1 MISKIKAVFGKTS
14 TVIQNYSMVLTMS
27 LVCSLF
33 NIALIASPG
42 RMDDHNFFH
51 LKIAIVSALG
61 ISLLFALK
69 MLSQRIGKELIL
81 NLVGIAFLILVY
93 YLLPASEKNF
103 TEVYAY
109 LLIPLFLLSH
119 ILVAFI
125 PFLDKNQ
132 ELRFWRYN
140 KNLFINIFLTA
151 VFTGVLTGG
160 VLLAILAIDNLFDF
174 NFNSNYYS
182 YTFSFLSIVGS
193 AFIFLLFNEKGLHG
207 LEVDGDY
214 PVILKFFT
222 QYILIPLLIIY
233 VVILYFYSAK
243 ILINWELP
251 RGWVSYLIL
260 AYSIVGILAILL
272 VHPLKEATARSWVK
286 IFSKAFYYTLIP
298 LIILLFTAIFT
309 RILEYGYTEPR
320 YFVLLLAI
328 WLTIVVFYFI
338 FIPKD
343 TIKFVPISLFAVCVF
358 ALAMPYFNAFSV
370 ANRSQKNELLQTLK
384 EYNLL
389 DNGKINFTKKV
400 KSSVV
405 SKIGDKFEFL
415 ARRNQ
420 QEFIKSIISNKI
432 HAEIEKSIVNGN
444 YYGVENLIQKQFSN
458 IIPDQPLINNGYE
471 SIELSAKSSITNIS
485 EYKYLFKASKLESDS
500 FTFDGNMLELNIF
513 SNSET
518 NSKYSLR
525 LNNETVNLKPDF
537 DQLFKDYSIDGET
550 KVDHLFITKK
560 IGPYEIKILF
570 DNINKIKDNPKSD
583 PRYLILSPS
592 VIILIK

>member
-1 MISKIKAVFGKTS
+1 MISKIQAVFGKTS
-14 TVIQNYSMVLTMS
+14 TVIQNYSMILTMA
-27 LVCSLF
+27 LICSF
-33 NIALIASPG
+33 FGIALIGSPG
-42 RMDDHNFFH
+42 RMDQQNFFN
-51 LKIAIVSALG
+51 LKVSIISALG

-93 YLLPASEKNF
+93 FLLPAREKNF

-119 ILVAFI
+119 ILVAFV
-125 PFLDKNQ
+125 PFLNKDQ

-140 KNLFINIFLTA
+140 KNLFINTFLTA

-182 YTFSFLSIVGS
+182 YTFNFLSIVGS
-193 AFIFLLFNEKGLHG
+193 VFIFLLFNEKGLYD

-233 VVILYFYSAK
+233 LIILYFYSAK

-272 VHPLKEATARSWVK
+272 VHPLKEDTARSWVK
-286 IFSKAFYYTLIP
+286 IFSKVFYYTLIP

-343 TIKFVPISLFAVCVF
+343 TIKFVTVSLFAVGVF
-358 ALAMPYFNAFSV
+358 GLAMPYFNAFSV
-370 ANRSQKNELLQTLK
+370 ANRSQKDALMLTLK
-384 EYNLL
+384 KHHLL
-389 DNGKINFTKKV
+389 ADGKINFNKKI
-400 KSSVV
+400 SSELADDI
-405 SKIGDKFEFL
+405 SDKFQFL
-415 ARRNQ
+415 AKRNQ
-420 QEFIKSIISNKI
+420 QEFIKPLVSIKI
-432 HAEIEKSIVNGN
+432 YTEVENNIVNGS
-444 YYGVENLIQKQFSN
+444 YYGVENVIHEQFIN
-458 IIPDQPLINNGYE
+458 QTVDGPIKNNGYE
-471 SIELSAKSSITNIS
+471 SIELSATSSTSNIS
-485 EYKYLFKASKLESDS
+485 EYSYLFKVYNYESNI
-500 FTFDGNMLELNIF
+500 FTFDGNTLEVNVFGDSQTGTECNLILNQQVVGIK
-513 SNSET
+513 SE
-518 NSKYSLR
+518 LD
-525 LNNETVNLKPDF
+525 E
-537 DQLFKDYSIDGET
+537 LFKKYTIVGYN

-560 IGPYEIKILF
+560 IGKYEFKILF
-570 DNINKIKDNPKSD
+570 DNITKITDGPTSE
-583 PRYLILSPS
+583 PRYIINSQS
-592 VIILIK
+592 IVILIK